1 MFVKICGTT
10 NEQDALLA
18 VAMGADAL
26 GFVFAASPRQ
36 MRPQDVADILKRLP
50 PEILTVGVFKD
61 DVPERIVH
69 IVRSTG
75 LKAAQLHGT
84 FSADD
89 AIAVRRA
96 IFHTFVSFS
105 ARDPR
110 ALQAHEFE
118 PYAVLLDGARPGSG
132 EVFDWSLAER
142 VPADL
147 KLIVAG
153 GLTTANVVDV
163 IRTVRPWGV
172 DVVTGVESSPGRKDP
187 VKLRAF
193 IAKAHT
199 AGKELREAVQA
210 PPPPPS
216 RPAAPPAERGPPGAF
231 YDWEADGL

>member
-18 VAMGADAL
+18 VAMGADAI
-26 GFVFAASPRQ
+26 GFVFAPSPRQ
-36 MRPQDVADILKRLP
+36 MRPQDVADIVKRLP

-96 IFHTFVSFS
+96 IFHTFVSFA

-110 ALQAHEFE
+110 VVQSHEYE
-118 PYAVLLDGARPGSG
+118 PYAVMLDGARPGSG
-132 EVFDWSLAER
+132 QVFDWSLAER
-142 VPADL
+142 VPDDL

-163 IRTVRPWGV
+163 IRSVRPWGV
-172 DVVTGVESSPGRKDP
+172 DVVSGVESSPGRKDP
-187 VKLRAF
+187 VKLHAF
-193 IAKAHT
+193 IAKAQA
-199 AGKELREAVQA
+199 AGKKLREAAQV
-210 PPPPPS
+210 PPPA
-216 RPAAPPAERGPPGAF
+216 PAPCEEKGPPGAL